1 MTGPTLRVERGLL
14 KDGYSSLAAVDEV
27 GRGSLAGPV
36 SVGIVVID
44 ASVRNSLQGVRDSKE
59 LSPLVRNALVPKI
72 RDWAL
77 DYAVGH
83 ASPQEI
89 DDFGIIGALR
99 LAGHRALTQ
108 LRTEPEVVL
117 LDGSHD
123 WFTPPEQ
130 ASFLELGSD
139 VLSSVPPVVTKVKAD
154 RTCASVAAASVLAKV
169 ERDAMMVTLS
179 SAYPV
184 YGWEDNKG
192 YASPG
197 HIAALT
203 AHGASVEHRRSWKLP
218 GIAGQ

>member
-44 ASVRNSLQGVRDSKE
+44 SSVRNSLQGVRDSKE
-59 LSPLVRNALVPKI
+59 LSPAARNALVPKI
-72 RDWAL
+72 RDWAC
-77 DYAVGH
+77 DFAVGH
-83 ASPQEI
+83 ASPAEI

-99 LAGHRALTQ
+99 LAGHRAFTQ
-108 LRTEPEVVL
+108 LLTEPEVVL
-117 LDGSHD
+117 LDGIHD

-169 ERDAMMVTLS
+169 ERDAMMVKLS
-179 SAYPV
+179 TSFPA

-197 HIAALT
+197 HIAALA
-203 AHGASVEHRRSWKLP
+203 AHGATVEHRKSWKLP
-218 GIAGQ
+218 GLPE

>member
-1 MTGPTLRVERGLL
+1 MTSPTLRVERSLL
-14 KDGYSSLAAVDEV
+14 KDGYSTLAAVDEV

-36 SVGIVVID
+36 SVGLVVID
-44 ASVRNSLQGVRDSKE
+44 ASVRNSLLGVRDSKE
-59 LSPLVRNALVPKI
+59 LSPLARNSLVPKI

-77 DYAVGH
+77 DHAVGH

-99 LAGHRALTQ
+99 LAGHRAFSQ
-108 LRTEPEVVL
+108 LRAAPEVVL

-130 ASFLELGSD
+130 VSFLELGSD

-169 ERDAMMVTLS
+169 ERDAMMIKLS
-179 SAYPV
+179 STFPA

-197 HIAALT
+197 HIAALA
-203 AHGASVEHRRSWKLP
+203 AHGATAEHRRSWKLP
-218 GIAGQ
+218 GLPE